1 MIDNLIEQELR
12 AFIARYIGSISQA
25 EALLVVRETF
35 PQTWTAS
42 QIADRLYVCEETA
55 EDLLQLLY
63 LGGFTILA
71 PDGSYLYGCDSSNKR
86 KLVDRFAE
94 AYRRFLIPVTNLI
107 HEKRFTTCITD
118 SRQKNGQSP

>member
-1 MIDNLIEQELR
+1 MIDNLIEQDLR

-35 PQTWTAS
+35 PQTWTPP
-42 QIADRLYVCEETA
+42 QIAERLYVCEETA

-63 LGGFTILA
+63 LGGFTSLA
-71 PDGSYLYGCDSSNKR
+71 ADGSYLYGCDSSIKR

-107 HEKRFTTCITD
+107 HEKRSATCITD
-118 SRQKNGQSP
+118 SRQNGQSP